1 MAEAAADGGVE
12 WFSYNREVYN
22 FNRTMRQKNLY
33 QHQKQR
39 VMAVVLYR
47 EDLRDLFGLTIGKM
61 DCYMLVSTLLVGFCT
76 EMFYKGRTPLLA
88 PNWLFWPWSITL
100 GAAFFYF
107 FLSIWLALHA
117 SISAQT
123 YSVRS
128 LTQWLRLPV
137 ASAMEISEGSA
148 RLEDFEGS
156 GVGGWF
162 RVPVVTEY
170 ARESNLKI
178 PGLKHKGAKSKN
190 EIKDLTTEWDTF
202 KQHFALFNQ
211 LHRKWQG
218 HEAYARVCM
227 CMGTL
232 QILYALGY
240 FALLYWGYFWGNPLA
255 AYVIV
260 TLCSVAAL
268 LNAKMNLTLSFI
280 EFCIMAFL
288 TAVPPFLY
296 CAAVLCEYVWGNSFD
311 VQLPQVNER
320 PALIFALAA
329 HIMSLFYELFF
340 VYLTVADKNGL
351 PVKFSTVWCI
361 DVLGFGL
368 ETIKEVSEPVAEP
381 KIVNSSGL
389 PGFTDEG
396 PINDWGVHKPTGQQD
411 EAKAGEYHPD
421 ISKDLKYACSKAEKD
436 MQKIFKHWAKEEH
449 LLSDSE
455 RKELTKLKV
464 RFEKDRKKLAQLL
477 GEERG
482 KGDATPG
489 TPFNPT
495 EGWIRLGYKTDGGEN
510 LPYYLN
516 VETGE
521 IKWDAPTKDA
531 GIYDYKET
539 TKSVE
544 SQLKQ
549 FELKSKAL
557 LDQERA
563 AIQAATDASHREK
576 VRIPYLLFRFGS
588 AVIVAAWLFAI
599 AETSAEVSL
608 KYDPSFNERNIHHRR
623 LAAVD
628 TNGESSGPIDV
639 TYMAQDELRLPEH
652 LVWYT
657 PRKMA
662 CGSSKSRTV
671 LADFHSLREVYP
683 SVPAVSS
690 SPLKCAAATEYAKD
704 KEIKDVVVKGE
715 EVYVLLDDDQ
725 LYSCKS
731 GESILRNSGL
741 PVEATSIAAITVK
754 GDGEF
759 AIVSSEDGKLYV
771 GSPSTGKWRSVRRPI
786 SGDYKACVS
795 IQETPAGDLVLILS
809 EQRLMHVFNSHGLF
823 IGAQPIPAGY
833 ISGCGDQLL
842 AYSDKSARL
851 SVARGL
857 QITQS
862 SSCDIQ

>member
-1 MAEAAADGGVE
+1 MAEAVSDGGVE

-137 ASAMEISEGSA
+137 ASSMEISEGSA

-178 PGLKHKGAKSKN
+178 PGLEHKEAKGKN
-190 EIKDLTTEWDTF
+190 EIRDLTTEWDTF

-232 QILYALGY
+232 QFLYALAY
-240 FALLYWGYFWGNPLA
+240 FALLYWGYFWENPLA

-268 LNAKMNLTLSFI
+268 LNAKMNLTVNFT

-296 CAAVLCEYVWGNSFD
+296 CAAVLCEYEWGNSFN
-311 VQLPQVNER
+311 VELPQVNER
-320 PALIFALAA
+320 PALIFALSA
-329 HIMSLFYELFF
+329 HIMGLLYEMFF

-368 ETIKEVSEPVAEP
+368 ETIKEVHEPVAEP
-381 KIVNSSGL
+381 KIINSSGL
-389 PGFTDEG
+389 PGFTEEG

-411 EAKAGEYHPD
+411 GAKTGEYHPD
-421 ISKDLKYACSKAEKD
+421 ISKDLKYACKKAEKD
-436 MQKIFKHWAKEEH
+436 MQKMFRHWAKEEH

-455 RKELTKLKV
+455 KKELTKLKG
-464 RFEKDRKKLAQLL
+464 RFEKDRKRLAQLL
-477 GEERG
+477 DEERG

-495 EGWIRLGYKTDGGEN
+495 EGWIRLGYKTEAGEN

-521 IKWDAPTKDA
+521 IKWDSPTRDA

-544 SQLKQ
+544 SQLRQ

-576 VRIPYLLFRFGS
+576 VRVPYMLFRFGS
-588 AVIVAAWLFAI
+588 VVIMAAWLFAI

-608 KYDPSFNERNIHHRR
+608 KYDPSFNERNVHERR
-623 LAAVD
+623 LKMV
-628 TNGESSGPIDV
+628 TNGEASGPFEI
-639 TYMAQDELRLPEH
+639 TYAGKEALRFPEH
-652 LVWYT
+652 FVWYT
-657 PRKMA
+657 PRKMG
-662 CGSSKSRTV
+662 CSSNNGKAV
-671 LADFHSLREVYP
+671 LADFHSLREVSGP
-683 SVPAVSS
+683 VVSS
-690 SPLKCAAATEYAKD
+690 SSLKCAVASEYVKD
-704 KEIKDVVVKGE
+704 KEIKDVTVRGD
-715 EVYVLLDDDQ
+715 EVFVLLDDNQ
-725 LYSCKS
+725 LYSCATGDS
-731 GESILRNSGL
+731 VLQGL
-741 PVEATSIAAITVK
+741 PVEVASIAAITAR
-754 GDGEF
+754 GDGDF
-759 AIVSSEDGKLYV
+759 ALVSSIDGKLYV
-771 GSPSTGKWRSVRRPI
+771 GSPSTGKWRSVTRPI
-786 SGDYKACVS
+786 SGDYKACTS
-795 IQETPAGDLVLILS
+795 IQETSAGDIVLLLPEERIL
-809 EQRLMHVFNSHGLF
+809 HVFNSRGLF
-823 IGAQPIPAGY
+823 VGAQPIPLGY

-842 AYSDKSARL
+842 AQSETTARL
-851 SVARGL
+851 SIVKGL
-857 QITQS
+857 RITPS
-862 SSCDIQ
+862 SL

>member
-88 PNWLFWPWSITL
+88 PQLVV
-100 GAAFFYF
+100 
-107 FLSIWLALHA
+107 LALVDN
-117 SISAQT
+117 T

-329 HIMSLFYELFF
+329 HIMSLFYEIFF

-381 KIVNSSGL
+381 NL
-389 PGFTDEG
+389 
-396 PINDWGVHKPTGQQD
+396 TGQQD

-657 PRKMA
+657 PRKIA
-662 CGSSKSRTV
+662 CGGKT
-671 LADFHSLREVYP
+671 
-683 SVPAVSS
+683 VSS

-741 PVEATSIAAITVK
+741 PVEATSIAAITAK

-809 EQRLMHVFNSHGLF
+809 EERLMHVFNSRGLF
-823 IGAQPIPAGY
+823 IGAQPIPTGY

-842 AYSDKSARL
+842 AYSDRSARL
-851 SVARGL
+851 SIARGL

-862 SSCDIQ
+862 STSDTQ

>member
-1 MAEAAADGGVE
+1 MAEGLADGGVE

-100 GAAFFYF
+100 GSAFFYF

-178 PGLKHKGAKSKN
+178 PGLKHKEVKGKN
-190 EIKDLTTEWDTF
+190 EIRDLTTEWDTF

-227 CMGTL
+227 CM
-232 QILYALGY
+232 
-240 FALLYWGYFWGNPLA
+240 
-255 AYVIV
+255 
-260 TLCSVAAL
+260 VAAL
-268 LNAKMNLTLSFI
+268 LNAKMNLTLSFT

-296 CAAVLCEYVWGNSFD
+296 CAAVLCEYVWGNSFN
-311 VQLPQVNER
+311 VELPQVNER
-320 PALIFALAA
+320 PALIFALSA
-329 HIMSLFYELFF
+329 HIMGLFYETFF
-340 VYLTVADKNGL
+340 VYLTMADKNGL

-368 ETIKEVSEPVAEP
+368 ETIKEVHEPVAEP
-381 KIVNSSGL
+381 KIINSSGL
-389 PGFTDEG
+389 PGFTEEG

-421 ISKDLKYACSKAEKD
+421 ISKDLKFACSKAERD
-436 MQKIFKHWAKEEH
+436 MQKIFRHWAKEDH

-477 GEERG
+477 DEERG

-495 EGWIRLGYKTDGGEN
+495 GGWIRLGYRTDAGEN

-521 IKWDAPTKDA
+521 IKWDSPTMDP

-544 SQLKQ
+544 SQLRQ

-557 LDQERA
+557 LDQQRA

-576 VRIPYLLFRFGS
+576 VRVPYLLFRFGS
-588 AVIVAAWLFAI
+588 VVIMAAWLFAI

-608 KYDPSFNERNIHHRR
+608 KYDPSFNERNVHERR
-623 LAAVD
+623 LAVA
-628 TNGESSGPIDV
+628 TNGGESAGPFEI
-639 TYMAQDELRLPEH
+639 TYAAQEGLKVPEH
-652 LVWYT
+652 FVWYT
-657 PRKMA
+657 PRKIG
-662 CGSSKSRTV
+662 CSIGNGKTLV
-671 LADFHSLREVYP
+671 ADFHSLREVYP
-683 SVPAVSS
+683 SGPAVSA
-690 SPLKCAAATEYAKD
+690 SPLKCAVATEYGRH
-704 KEIKDVVVKGE
+704 KEIKDVVVVRGD
-715 EVYVLLDDDQ
+715 EVYVLLDDNQ
-725 LYSCKS
+725 LYSCAT
-731 GESILRNSGL
+731 GESLLQGWGL
-741 PVEATSIAAITVK
+741 PVGVAPIAAVAAK
-754 GDGEF
+754 GEAEF
-759 AIVSSEDGKLYV
+759 ALVSTGDGKLYV
-771 GSPSTGKWRSVRRPI
+771 GSPSTGRWRSVTRPI
-786 SGDYKACVS
+786 TGTYKGCTS
-795 IQETPAGDLVLILS
+795 IQETSAGDLVLLMP
-809 EQRLMHVFNSHGLF
+809 EERLMHVFNSRGLF
-823 IGAQPIPAGY
+823 VGARPIPRGY
-833 ISGCGDQLL
+833 LSGCGDQLL
-842 AYSDKSARL
+842 VQSDASARL
-851 SVARGL
+851 SILRGL
-857 QITQS
+857 RITPS
-862 SSCDIQ
+862 PM